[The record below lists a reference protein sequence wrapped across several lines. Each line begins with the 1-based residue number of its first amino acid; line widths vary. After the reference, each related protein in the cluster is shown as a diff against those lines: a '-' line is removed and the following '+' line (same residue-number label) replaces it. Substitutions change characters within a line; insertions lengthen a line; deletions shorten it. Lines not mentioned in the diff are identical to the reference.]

1 MIAWL
6 RKLTHPGNCIS
17 DSPEKVILGL
27 GNPGPRYAQTRHNAG
42 FRVVERIAGTGKWT
56 RQRGLASI
64 CTVEIDGIMV
74 LLVRPLTFMN
84 LSGKAIQPLL
94 RQLGLQ
100 PQDLLVIHDD
110 LDLPSG
116 SIRLRPGGGSG
127 GHKGVQSIIDHLGSR
142 DFARLRIGI
151 GRPVEGADPVE
162 YVLEPFP
169 WEERPFF
176 EDVWKLSG
184 DAARWWAS
192 PANKP
197 HLKNNTG
204 PQGGGGIDNM
214 YDTPPVPLSP
224 CHRHHRCMKSPFL
237 VKLWIM
243 LPV

>member
-6 RKLTHPGNCIS
+6 RKMIHPGNYIS

-42 FRVVERIAGTGKWT
+42 FRVVEKIAGTSDKWIKH
-56 RQRGLASI
+56 RGLASI
-64 CTVEIDGIMV
+64 CTVEIEGLMI

-151 GRPVEGADPVE
+151 GRPAEGADPVD

-176 EDVWKLSG
+176 EDVWMLAG
-184 DAARWWAS
+184 DAARCWAS
-192 PANKP
+192 HGIQTAMNKY
-197 HLKNNTG
+197 N
-204 PQGGGGIDNM
+204 
-214 YDTPPVPLSP
+214 
-224 CHRHHRCMKSPFL
+224 R
-237 VKLWIM
+237 
-243 LPV
+243 